1 MNNNVTNQ
9 NVNYTKEKIILD
21 ILKNDSSFIN
31 DLTKSI
37 TKLEKSKNKLKQ
49 KITRINF
56 DSSNRSL
63 IPKNIISKLIYLP
76 NNPLTLK
83 ENSNILTINSTQKH
97 ELSVND
103 RIILQNVESNNVS
116 MKGGLQL
123 KKNSNFIKINHY
135 NHGIQKDEFK
145 KELFIK
151 ISNVT
156 GNKNNN
162 TSIDNISL
170 SLINKIHQIYSASET
185 ETYNENYYFINII
198 SLPSNDYID
207 TTSNTNISF
216 LNLSGININKIN
228 SNYPININQVNGFLT
243 VNEIIDNYNFNVV
256 LSETAFKNVSN
267 VGGNSIYFS
276 KINDYIPAFIKP
288 NSYRINLNKTFE
300 NVTRVKIISTE
311 FPNTDK
317 VIKNFPTIDKNNKLY
332 FQVLQDNDYTYE
344 IEITPGNYSTT
355 SLASEIKTEIES
367 VIRNTSSDSLIFNDG
382 NNSVLEKSSNFSCSV
397 NINQFTDIFS
407 ISLFSIVIII
417 KGITIS
423 NQIYDDQRKRIIINH
438 ADHNLSVGD
447 KITIAGAS
455 STSGIPS
462 SVINIEHEI
471 ESIIDSNNY
480 VIKLPLHNDSN
491 TTDNNGG
498 GSAINILIPLFF
510 RLLFDKKD
518 TLGHLLGFR
527 NVGET
532 NSITSFQTTIS
543 NNVAYE
549 YDYFKDAV
557 GNEIFFDE
565 TNNNVQNN
573 VVQLFGFNYILM
585 TCNIFDNEES
595 LSTNYVNGVFAKLLL
610 SDAPGSILFNQYIQL
625 AEFLSKPI
633 KSLSEFEFNFFSP
646 SGELYEFNGLDHSF
660 TLEIYEDHTSLNSTN
675 INPKTSNILTDN
687 YSDDKRLD
695 IDKFNLDLQNT
706 KSKS

>member
-63 IPKNIISKLIYLP
+63 VPKNIISKLIYLP
-76 NNPLTLK
+76 NNPLTFK
-83 ENSNILTINSTQKH
+83 ENSNILTITSTQKH
-97 ELSVND
+97 ELLIND
-103 RIILQNVESNNVS
+103 RIILQNVESNNIN

-151 ISNVT
+151 INNVI

-162 TSIDNISL
+162 TSIENISL

-185 ETYNENYYFINII
+185 ESFNENYYFIKII
-198 SLPSNDYID
+198 SLPSIDYID
-207 TTSNTNISF
+207 TTSNINISF

-243 VNEIIDNYNFNVV
+243 VNEIIDNYNFNVK
-256 LSETAFKNVSN
+256 LSETAFKNLSN
-267 VGGNSIYFS
+267 VGGNNIYFS

-344 IEITPGNYSTT
+344 IEITPGNYSTS
-355 SLASEIKTEIES
+355 SLAIEIKTEIENL
-367 VIRNTSSDSLIFNDG
+367 IRNTNSNSLIFNDG
-382 NNSVLEKSSNFSCSV
+382 NNSVLEKSRNFSCSV

-407 ISLFSIVIII
+407 ISLFSIIIII

-491 TTDNNGG
+491 TTENNGG

-518 TLGHLLGFR
+518 TLGNLLGFR
-527 NVGET
+527 NVSEP

-543 NNVAYE
+543 NNIAYE

-557 GNEIFFDE
+557 GNEIFFDN

-573 VVQLFGFNYILM
+573 VIQLFGFNYILM

-675 INPKTSNILTDN
+675 INPKTSNILVDN

-695 IDKFNLDLQNT
+695 IDKFNLDLQNR

>member
-1 MNNNVTNQ
+1 MNNNLTNQ

-37 TKLEKSKNKLKQ
+37 TKLDKSKNKLKQ

-63 IPKNIISKLIYLP
+63 VPKNIISKLIYLP

-83 ENSNILTINSTQKH
+83 ENSNILTINSSQKH
-97 ELSVND
+97 ELLVND
-103 RIILQNVESNNVS
+103 RIILQNVESNNLN

-151 ISNVT
+151 ISNVI

-162 TSIDNISL
+162 TSIENISL
-170 SLINKIHQIYSASET
+170 SLINKIHKIYSSSET
-185 ETYNENYYFINII
+185 ESYNENYYFINII

-207 TTSNTNISF
+207 STSNINISF

-243 VNEIIDNYNFNVV
+243 VNEIINNYNFSVI
-256 LSETAFKNVSN
+256 LSETAFKNLSN
-267 VGGNSIYFS
+267 VGGNNIYFS
-276 KINDYIPAFIKP
+276 KINDYIPAYIKP

-344 IEITPGNYSTT
+344 IEITPGNYSTS
-355 SLASEIKTEIES
+355 SLAIEIKSEIENL
-367 VIRNTSSDSLIFNDG
+367 IRNTNSNSLIFNDG
-382 NNSVLEKSSNFSCSV
+382 NNSVLEKSRNFSCSV

-491 TTDNNGG
+491 TTENNGG

-543 NNVAYE
+543 NNIAYE

-557 GNEIFFDE
+557 GNEIFFNE

-573 VVQLFGFNYILM
+573 VIQLFGFNYILM

-625 AEFLSKPI
+625 AEYLSKPI

-687 YSDDKRLD
+687 YSDDKKLD
-695 IDKFNLDLQNT
+695 IDKFNLDLQNR

>member
-1 MNNNVTNQ
+1 MNNNISNQSTNFS
-9 NVNYTKEKIILD
+9 KEKIILD

-37 TKLEKSKNKLKQ
+37 SKLETSDNKLKQ
-49 KITRINF
+49 KITRVNF

-76 NNPLTLK
+76 NNPLTFT
-83 ENSNILTINSTQKH
+83 ENSNVLNIASTQKH

-103 RIILQNVESNNVS
+103 RIILQNVQSNNFN
-116 MKGGLQL
+116 MKGGLSI

-135 NHGIQKDEFK
+135 NHGLKKDEFS

-151 ISNVT
+151 ISNVV

-162 TSIDNISL
+162 TSIENISL
-170 SLINKIHQIYSASET
+170 SLINKIHQIYFESET
-185 ETYNENYYFINII
+185 ETYNENYYFIKII
-198 SLPSNDYID
+198 SIPTNDYID
-207 TTSNTNISF
+207 TTSNINITF

-243 VNEIIDNYNFNVV
+243 VNEVIDDYNFNVK
-256 LSETAFKNVSN
+256 LSETAFKDLSN

-276 KINDYIPAFIKP
+276 KIKDYIPAYIKP

-317 VIKNFPTIDKNNKLY
+317 VIKNFPTNEKNNKLY

-355 SLASEIKTEIES
+355 SLAAEIKAEIENLN
-367 VIRNTSSDSLIFNDG
+367 RNMNSDSLIFNDG
-382 NNSVLEKSSNFSCSV
+382 NNSVLEKSSNFSCLV
-397 NINQFTDIFS
+397 DINQFTDIFS

-417 KGITIS
+417 KGITKS
-423 NQIYDDQRKRIIINH
+423 NQVYDDQRKRIIINH
-438 ADHNLSVGD
+438 ADHNLSIGD

-491 TTDNNGG
+491 TTENNGG

-527 NVGET
+527 NVGES

-549 YDYFKDAV
+549 YDYFKDSV
-557 GNEIFFDE
+557 GNEIYFDE
-565 TNNNVQNN
+565 INNNVQNN
-573 VVQLFGFNYILM
+573 VIQLFGSNYILM

-633 KSLSEFEFNFFSP
+633 KSLSEFEFNFYSP

-687 YSDDKRLD
+687 YSDNKKLD
-695 IDKFNLDLQNT
+695 ITKFNLDLQNR
-706 KSKS
+706 KSKA

>member
-63 IPKNIISKLIYLP
+63 TPKNIISKLIYLP
-76 NNPLTLK
+76 NNPLTFS

-97 ELSVND
+97 ELLVND
-103 RIILQNVESNNVS
+103 RIILQNVESNNIN
-116 MKGGLQL
+116 MKGGIQI
-123 KKNSNFIKINHY
+123 KRNSNFIKINHY

-151 ISNVT
+151 ISNVI

-162 TSIDNISL
+162 TSIENISL
-170 SLINKIHQIYSASET
+170 SLINKIHQIYSSSET
-185 ETYNENYYFINII
+185 ETFNENYYFINII
-198 SLPSNDYID
+198 SLPTNDYID
-207 TTSNTNISF
+207 TASNINISF

-243 VNEIIDNYNFNVV
+243 VNEIIDNYNFNVQ
-256 LSETAFKNVSN
+256 LSETAFKSLSN
-267 VGGNSIYFS
+267 VGGNNIYFS
-276 KINDYIPAFIKP
+276 KIKDYIPAYIKP

-300 NVTRVKIISTE
+300 NVTRIKIISTE

-317 VIKNFPTIDKNNKLY
+317 VIKNFPSNDKNNKLY

-355 SLASEIKTEIES
+355 SLANEIKTEIENLT
-367 VIRNTSSDSLIFNDG
+367 RNINSDLLIFNDG
-382 NNSVLEKSSNFSCSV
+382 NNSVLEKSSNFSCVV

-417 KGITIS
+417 KGITLS
-423 NQIYDDQRKRIIINH
+423 NQVYDDQRKRIIINH

-518 TLGHLLGFR
+518 TLGNLLGFR
-527 NVGET
+527 NVGES

-543 NNVAYE
+543 NNIAYE
-549 YDYFKDAV
+549 YDYFKDSV
-557 GNEIFFDE
+557 GNEIFFDN

-573 VVQLFGFNYILM
+573 VIQLFGFNYILM

-595 LSTNYVNGVFAKLLL
+595 LSTNNVNGVLAKLLL

-633 KSLSEFEFNFFSP
+633 KSLSEFEFNFYSP

-660 TLEIYEDHTSLNSTN
+660 TLEIYEDHTNLNSTN
-675 INPKTSNILTDN
+675 INPKTSNILRDN
-687 YSDDKRLD
+687 YSDDKILD
-695 IDKFNLDLQNT
+695 IDKFNLDLQNV
-706 KSKS
+706 KSKI